1 LIANALHQNSPRK
14 SGPFIKVN
22 CAAMVRELVESEL
35 FGHEKGAFTGATA
48 SREGKFEA
56 ADGGTLFLDEIGDM
70 PLETQAKVLRVL
82 QEQEF
87 ERVGDNRTIKVNVRV
102 IAATNKHLP
111 QMVHEGKFR
120 EDLFFR
126 LNVVPLV
133 LPPLRERREDIPL
146 LATHFLKDVAVR
158 YGRGP
163 ATLSA
168 DAYRLLLNATWP
180 GNVREMKNVIEASA
194 VLASEPEIHAIDL
207 RLNQQYSPAE
217 ITTTITFKDAKQQ
230 VVDAFERDFITRALQ
245 RHQGNVTKAATE
257 IGMLRQ
263 QLQQKIR
270 ELGLKDSQV
279 GDE

>member
-1 LIANALHQNSPRK
+1 
-14 SGPFIKVN
+14 
-22 CAAMVRELVESEL
+22 
-35 FGHEKGAFTGATA
+35 
-48 SREGKFEA
+48 
-56 ADGGTLFLDEIGDM
+56 
-70 PLETQAKVLRVL
+70 
-82 QEQEF
+82 
-87 ERVGDNRTIKVNVRV
+87 V

-146 LATHFLKDVAVR
+146 LAMHFLKDVAVR

-217 ITTTITFKDAKQQ
+217 ITTTITFRDAKQQ